1 MSDIT
6 EKAVEK
12 LREKMPQGFDGGTVK
27 FDISDAGSI
36 ILDPEGVREGEA
48 EADCTL
54 TADADTFE
62 AILNGDL
69 NPTTAFM
76 GGRLRVDGDMGMA
89 MRLAGSL
96 G

>member
-1 MSDIT
+1 M
-6 EKAVEK
+6 
-12 LREKMPQGFDGGTVK
+12 
-27 FDISDAGSI
+27 
-36 ILDPEGVREGEA
+36 REGEA